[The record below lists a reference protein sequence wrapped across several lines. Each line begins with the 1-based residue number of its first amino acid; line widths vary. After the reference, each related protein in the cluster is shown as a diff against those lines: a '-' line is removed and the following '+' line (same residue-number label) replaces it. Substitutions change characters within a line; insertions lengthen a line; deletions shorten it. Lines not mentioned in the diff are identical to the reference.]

1 MGAQYSLC
9 FVYRLLFLAVRKN
22 MIPSA
27 FSGTLYFDDGS
38 SDRITVNRLIIREK
52 DISFSLL
59 ATWNGMT
66 TIIELDGTAVKN
78 GNRFEPKELSP
89 KPIDAGF
96 YPVTIEITEIEN
108 FEEGIFIAGIWKI
121 KTSQISFSGELDFF
135 KDP

>member
-1 MGAQYSLC
+1 
-9 FVYRLLFLAVRKN
+9 
-22 MIPSA
+22 MIPSV

-66 TIIELDGTAVKN
+66 TIIELDGAAAKN
-78 GNRFEPKELSP
+78 GNRFESKELSP

-96 YPVTIEITEIEN
+96 YPVTLEITEIEN
-108 FEEGIFIAGIWKI
+108 FEEGIFIAGIWKT
-121 KTSQISFSGELDFF
+121 KTSQIPFSGELDFF
-135 KDP
+135 KAP